1 MQIEQKHSA
10 KYWAAHDTRS
20 TDLILST
27 MFKYRQD
34 TYDEMVRLYGED
46 WEDEYPH
53 FKIDLV
59 GIEMIPVQVGHHV

>member
-1 MQIEQKHSA
+1 MEIAPKNKP
-10 KYWAAHDTRS
+10 KYWAGHDTRS

-46 WEDEYPH
+46 WEDESPH
-53 FKIDLV
+53 LKIDLV
-59 GIEMIPVQVGHHV
+59 ELGVVPVQVGHSS